1 MRTKL
6 ILSAVLLSVAIGIP
20 AAVLAGDDNYRS
32 NRLNLPQDKW
42 LSPTQIT
49 EKLDQKGYKVTEIEV
64 DDGSYE
70 VEMTDKNGVRVD
82 AHVHPETGELA
93 PLATTR
99 HGFEAGS
106 LEGCASNAHPAVR
119 PSTATSTPLPAP
131 AC

>member
-6 ILSAVLLSVAIGIP
+6 ILSAV
-20 AAVLAGDDNYRS
+20 
-32 NRLNLPQDKW
+32 W

-93 PLATTR
+93 PLATTTR
-99 HGFEAGS
+99 SGFM
-106 LEGCASNAHPAVR
+106 
-119 PSTATSTPLPAP
+119 T
-131 AC
+131 

>member
-1 MRTKL
+1 MRTEL

-32 NRLNLPQDKW
+32 NRLNVPQDKW

-93 PLATTR
+93 PLATTTR
-99 HGFEAGS
+99 
-106 LEGCASNAHPAVR
+106 VR
-119 PSTATSTPLPAP
+119 LYDVTRL
-131 AC
+131 

>member
-6 ILSAVLLSVAIGIP
+6 ILSAV
-20 AAVLAGDDNYRS
+20 
-32 NRLNLPQDKW
+32 W

-82 AHVHPETGELA
+82 AHVHPETGEL
-93 PLATTR
+93 PL
-99 HGFEAGS
+99 GYDD
-106 LEGCASNAHPAVR
+106 
-119 PSTATSTPLPAP
+119 
-131 AC
+131 